1 MKRLPPVVTVLASAV
16 TLALAFGAFAQ
27 SPPDEA
33 KQKELAAAREELHR
47 AASRVAAL
55 SRELN
60 GKDRGDMIIERRLTQ
75 RPVLGVILD
84 GDAGTGV
91 RIAAVTPDSGAA
103 KAGLRAGDRIITI
116 DGKAL
121 AGTDGDARLADARKR
136 LRDLDAKTPV
146 ALGYVRDGRNATAK
160 VTPSVGD
167 HVIMV
172 HEGDEALEFSGA
184 PNVRIGSHGET
195 DIEARQVRLS
205 PIGEAHIETREVHV
219 APGGV
224 MPQIHREII
233 RRGCDEGDDCAMPL
247 LMEAFR
253 WNGLNL
259 ASVDKQ
265 LGRYFGT
272 DHGVLV
278 LSIPQGM
285 GGLQPGDVLQK
296 VDGKPVRSPRE
307 MMAAAHA
314 RKPGSGVPVEY
325 LRDRKLQSTQLTLP
339 ERPML
344 LPPPPA
350 PPTPPAP
357 PVPPTPHAK
366 AAPAT
371 MLAPPA
377 PPVPPAPAEP
387 VAPPPPP
394 PPEPLTLL

>member
-16 TLALAFGAFAQ
+16 TLALAFGALAQ
-27 SPPDEA
+27 SAPDAA

-55 SRELN
+55 SREVHGN
-60 GKDRGDMIIERRLTQ
+60 DRGDMVIERRLTQ
-75 RPVLGVILD
+75 RPVLGVILESD
-84 GDAGTGV
+84 EGTGV
-91 RIAAVTPDSGAA
+91 RIAAVTPDSGAG
-103 KAGLRAGDRIITI
+103 KAGLRSGDRITAI
-116 DGKAL
+116 DGKVL
-121 AGTDGDARLADARKR
+121 AGSDGDARLADARKR

-146 ALGYVRDGRNATAK
+146 VLGYVRDGRNATVK

-167 HVIMV
+167 HVLMV
-172 HEGDEALEFSGA
+172 HEGDNAMEFIGA
-184 PNVRIGSHGET
+184 PNVRIGPHGET
-195 DIEARQVRLS
+195 EIEARQVRVS
-205 PIGEAHIETREVHV
+205 PSGKARIEAREVHV

-233 RRGCDEGDDCAMPL
+233 RRGCDKKEDCDMPL

-265 LGRYFGT
+265 LGHYFGT

-278 LSIPQGM
+278 LSIPDGM

-296 VDGKPVRSPRE
+296 VDGKPVNSPRE
-307 MMAAAHA
+307 AMAAAHA
-314 RKPGSGVPVEY
+314 RKPGSAVPVEY

-339 ERPML
+339 ARPIL

-350 PPTPPAP
+350 PPAPPAL
-357 PVPPTPHAK
+357 PTPHAK
-366 AAPAT
+366 ALPAPMA
-371 MLAPPA
+371 APPA
-377 PPVPPAPAEP
+377 PPTPPTPPEP
-387 VAPPPPP
+387 VAPPPP

>member
-27 SPPDEA
+27 SAPDEA

-47 AASRVAAL
+47 AASRVASL
-55 SRELN
+55 SRELHGAN
-60 GKDRGDMIIERRLTQ
+60 GGDMVIERRLSR

-84 GDAGTGV
+84 SDAGTGV
-91 RIAAVTPDSGAA
+91 RIAAVTPESGAA
-103 KAGLRAGDRIITI
+103 KAGLRAGDRITTI
-116 DGKAL
+116 NGTAL
-121 AGTDGDARLADARKR
+121 ASGDGEARLADARKR

-146 ALGYVRDGRNATAK
+146 ALGYVRDGRSATVK
-160 VTPSVGD
+160 VTPTVGD
-167 HVIMV
+167 HVLMV
-172 HEGDEALEFSGA
+172 HDGDNAMEFIGA
-184 PNVRIGSHGET
+184 PHVRISPEGRAL
-195 DIEARQVRLS
+195 IEA
-205 PIGEAHIETREVHV
+205 REVHV

-233 RRGCDEGDDCAMPL
+233 RRGCDKGGDCETPL

-278 LSIPQGM
+278 LSIPEGM

-307 MMAAAHA
+307 AMAAAHA
-314 RKPGSGVPVEY
+314 RKPGSAVPVEY
-325 LRDRKLQSTQLTLP
+325 LRDRKVQATQLTLP

-344 LPPPPA
+344 LP
-350 PPTPPAP
+350 
-357 PVPPTPHAK
+357 VPP
-366 AAPAT
+366 
-371 MLAPPA
+371 APPA
-377 PPVPPAPAEP
+377 PPVSPVPRASAVPAPMAPPAPS
-387 VAPPPPP
+387 APPAAPAPPAPPHPAAP